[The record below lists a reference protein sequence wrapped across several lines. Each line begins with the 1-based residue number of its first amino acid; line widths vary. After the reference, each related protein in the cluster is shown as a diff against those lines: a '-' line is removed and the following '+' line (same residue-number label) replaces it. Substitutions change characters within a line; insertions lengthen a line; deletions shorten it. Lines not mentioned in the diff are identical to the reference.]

1 MPLYFWHTVLWT
13 DESMIR
19 LQYSHGVVYVW
30 SNPKEKLTYKSL
42 ERGLMIWRCLSAYGI
57 GSIVILEGRMTA
69 AVYLKILEE
78 TAIPEG
84 R

>member
-1 MPLYFWHTVLWT
+1 MYGAT
-13 DESMIR
+13 
-19 LQYSHGVVYVW
+19 
-30 SNPKEKLTYKSL
+30 PKKNLHISRY
-42 ERGLMIWRCLSAYGI
+42 LMIWRCLSAYGI